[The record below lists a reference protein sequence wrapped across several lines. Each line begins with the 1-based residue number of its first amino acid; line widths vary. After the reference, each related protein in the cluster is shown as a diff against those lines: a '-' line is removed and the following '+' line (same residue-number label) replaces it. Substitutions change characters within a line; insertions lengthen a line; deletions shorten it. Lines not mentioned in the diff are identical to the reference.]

1 MAVVDLAAPVPV
13 RPASYRTCGVRIDP
27 MPLDDA
33 VAAVRALAR
42 SGTGHAVHLCN
53 AYTLSLAHGDAD
65 YAALLDRA
73 SLNLPD
79 GAPLVW
85 LARRFGTEL
94 PAGDRPRGCDV
105 FVRTV
110 VDGRADG
117 LRHYLYGATPDTVAA
132 LEAELEQRAPGARI
146 VGAEAPPF
154 RPLTADEEDGAAAR
168 FADSGADV
176 VWVGIGTPRQDAFC
190 DRFAAR
196 VPATFMAVGAAFDFL
211 AGNKKEAPAWMR
223 ASGTEWVYRFAS
235 EPRRLWRRY
244 LVGNA
249 VFARGVLAGVEPVA
263 L

>member
-1 MAVVDLAAPVPV
+1 MALLVAPPV
-13 RPASYRTCGVRIDP
+13 TTSYRTCGVRIDP

-33 VAAVRALAR
+33 VDAVRALAR
-42 SGTGHAVHLCN
+42 SGSGHAVHLCN
-53 AYTLSLAHGDAD
+53 AYTLSLAHGDDD

-85 LARRFGTEL
+85 LARRFGTDL
-94 PAGDRPRGCDV
+94 SAGNRPRGCDV
-105 FVRTV
+105 FLRTV
-110 VDGRADG
+110 LDGRADG
-117 LRHYLYGATPDTVAA
+117 LRHYLYGATPDTIAA
-132 LEAELEQRAPGARI
+132 LRAELERRAPGMQI

-154 RPLTADEEDGAAAR
+154 RPLTPQEEDDVAAR
-168 FADSGADV
+168 IVDSGADLG
-176 VWVGIGTPRQDAFC
+176 WVGIGTPRQDAFC

-211 AGNKKEAPAWMR
+211 AGAKKEAPAWMR

-249 VFARGVLAGVEPVA
+249 VFARGVLAGVESVA
-263 L
+263 P